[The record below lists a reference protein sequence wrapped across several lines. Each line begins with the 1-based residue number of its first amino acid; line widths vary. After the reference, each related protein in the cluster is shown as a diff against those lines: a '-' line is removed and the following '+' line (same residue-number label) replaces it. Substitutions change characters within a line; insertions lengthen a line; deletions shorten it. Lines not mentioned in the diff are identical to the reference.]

1 MSTYIDDKAYI
12 KQLQEANYKLKDEM
26 AEFRVQFDAVRRL
39 IDKATDFLIGYDENG
54 GEITVQKRSEGKWA
68 VCQHGFCLNETGQ
81 WEFERLPS
89 NRGDDFLARTRFS
102 FDVAMRL
109 ASEKVVSQERIVRKS
124 KMIEE
129 VIIDV

>member
-39 IDKATDFLIGYDENG
+39 VDRAVIFSIGYDERNC
-54 GEITVQKRSEGKWA
+54 EITVEKRSEGRWA
-68 VCQHGFCLNETGQ
+68 VCQHGLCLNNEDG
-81 WEFERLPS
+81 WEFERLATS
-89 NRGDDFLARTRFS
+89 RGEDFLARTRFS

-109 ASEKVVSQERIVRKS
+109 ASEKVVSQERIVRKP